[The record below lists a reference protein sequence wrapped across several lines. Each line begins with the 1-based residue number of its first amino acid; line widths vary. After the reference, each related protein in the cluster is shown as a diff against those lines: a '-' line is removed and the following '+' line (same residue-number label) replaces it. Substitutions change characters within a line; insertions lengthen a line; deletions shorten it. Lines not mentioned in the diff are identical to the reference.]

1 MIFDAA
7 SKDHYGL
14 EDVKER
20 ILEHIAVSFLKAREG
35 KRESELDQ
43 HIVRHLDSPF
53 GCVGR
58 QQPARRIFD
67 SMLGYLSIIGFS
79 KHCFAACV
87 SKFFER

>member
-1 MIFDAA
+1 MDRRPCLHSLRSSYISAGMIFDAA

-43 HIVRHLDSPF
+43 YTVHLLDSPL
-53 GCVGR
+53 CMCWETKSR
-58 QQPARRIFD
+58 TKEI
-67 SMLGYLSIIGFS
+67 
-79 KHCFAACV
+79 
-87 SKFFER
+87 

>member
-43 HIVRHLDSPF
+43 YTVHLLDSP
-53 GCVGR
+53 
-58 QQPARRIFD
+58 
-67 SMLGYLSIIGFS
+67 L
-79 KHCFAACV
+79 ACV
-87 SKFFER
+87 REI